1 MRSSIKV
8 KSSLFLAILLIGTV
22 FGLSI
27 LILKGIHENQ
37 KKQTEDMLA
46 QQSKLANVYVK
57 QVYLS
62 QTSENPIEFFK
73 HYGFEIARQ
82 IGIISS
88 LHVTIYNMSG
98 DIVGDSLPL
107 ETTTNK
113 DIADTLQFGLKG
125 KTVYQEANE
134 TLNYFAPIYNASKQ
148 IGVVQFDYSLTKNNE
163 FYDDIIKLFIKIGII
178 IILLSFIIG
187 YFFFNSLVS
196 NILKLRK
203 VTEEIK
209 SGQYPNRSILNRN
222 DELGYLSQAIYF
234 MSNEIQRNI
243 KGIQQEKDNL
253 QLAVDKLKILE
264 QQQKHF
270 IGSITHEFKTPLTVI
285 RAYID
290 LLEMYADD
298 PKLIEEAKE
307 NIGKESHRLYEMVE
321 KILKLAELEKYD
333 FELNK
338 ECINVK
344 ELLEDYCQRMKGK
357 ITKFGLTIQTNF
369 HPANIYIDKE
379 SFTLIFMNLL
389 DNAIKYNKTNGKIIV
404 SNEIVNNR
412 VLVSIR
418 DTGIGIPTNV
428 INKIFEPFYTVNK
441 DRSRLSG
448 GSGLGLALTKDL
460 IEKQN
465 GTITVESLEGSG
477 SNFIIAFPKID

>member
-1 MRSSIKV
+1 MRSSIKF

-22 FGLSI
+22 FGLSL
-27 LILKGIHENQ
+27 LILQGIHDNQ

-62 QTSENPIEFFK
+62 QTSENPNDFFK
-73 HYGFEIARQ
+73 RYGFEIARQ

-98 DIVGDSLPL
+98 TIVGDSLPL
-107 ETTTNK
+107 ETAINK
-113 DIADTLQFGLKG
+113 DIEDTLQFGLKG

-134 TLNYFAPIYNASKQ
+134 TLNYFAPIYNTNNQ
-148 IGVVQFDYSLTKNNE
+148 IGVVQFDYSLIKNNE
-163 FYDDIIKLFIKIGII
+163 FYDEIIKLFIKIGLII
-178 IILLSFIIG
+178 IVLSFIIG
-187 YFFFNSLVS
+187 YFFFNSLVN

-321 KILKLAELEKYD
+321 KILKLAELERYD

-338 ECINVK
+338 ESIDVK

-357 ITKFGLTIQTNF
+357 ITKFGLSIKTNF
-369 HPANIYIDKE
+369 LPANIYIDKE

-389 DNAIKYNKTNGKIIV
+389 DNAIKYNKTNGTIIV
-404 SNEIVNNR
+404 SNEMINNR
-412 VLVSIR
+412 VFISIR
-418 DTGIGIPTNV
+418 DTGIGIPTTV
-428 INKIFEPFYTVNK
+428 MDKIFEPFYTVNK

-465 GTITVESLEGSG
+465 GTITVESNEGVG
-477 SNFIIAFPKID
+477 SNFIISFPKIN

>member
-1 MRSSIKV
+1 MRSSIKF

-22 FGLSI
+22 FGLSL

-37 KKQTEDMLA
+37 IKQTEDMLA

-62 QTSENPIEFFK
+62 QTSENPNEFFK

-88 LHVTIYNMSG
+88 LHVTIYSMTGN
-98 DIVGDSLPL
+98 IVGDSLPL
-107 ETTTNK
+107 ETRTDK
-113 DIADTLQFGLKG
+113 DIEDTLQFGLKG

-134 TLNYFAPIYNASKQ
+134 TLNYFSPIYSANKQ
-148 IGVVQFDYSLTKNNE
+148 IGVVQFDYSLIKNNE

-178 IILLSFIIG
+178 IIVLSFIIG
-187 YFFFNSLVS
+187 YFFFNSLVN

-234 MSNEIQRNI
+234 MSNEIQKNI

-338 ECINVK
+338 ESIDVK
-344 ELLEDYCQRMKGK
+344 ELLEDYCLRMKGK

-369 HPANIYIDKE
+369 IPANIFIDKE

-412 VLVSIR
+412 VLISIR

-428 INKIFEPFYTVNK
+428 IDKIFEPFYTVNK

-465 GTITVESLEGSG
+465 GTITVESKEGSG

>member
-1 MRSSIKV
+1 MKLSIKI

-22 FGLSI
+22 MVLSL
-27 LILKGIHENQ
+27 LILQGISHNQ

-62 QTSENPIEFFK
+62 QTAENPDEFFK
-73 HYGFEIARQ
+73 RYGFEIARQ

-88 LHVTIYNMSG
+88 LHVTIYNMTG
-98 DIVGDSLPL
+98 KIVGDSLPL
-107 ETTTNK
+107 ETTAMKEVN
-113 DIADTLQFGLKG
+113 DTLQYALKG
-125 KTVYQEANE
+125 KTAYQEVGE
-134 TLNYFAPIYNASKQ
+134 SLNYFAPIYSANNQ
-148 IGVVQFDYSLTKNNE
+148 IGVVQFDYSLVKNNQ
-163 FYDDIIKLFIKIGII
+163 FFDNIIKLFIKIGLII
-178 IILLSFIIG
+178 IVLSFIIG

-196 NILKLRK
+196 SILKLRK

-209 SGQYPNRSILNRN
+209 SGDYPKKSILNRK

-234 MSNEIQRNI
+234 MSNEIQKNI
-243 KGIQQEKDNL
+243 KGMQQEKDNL
-253 QLAVDKLKILE
+253 QLAIDKLKILE

-290 LLEMYADD
+290 LLEMYSDD

-307 NIGKESHRLYEMVE
+307 NIGKESRRLYEMVE

-338 ECINVK
+338 EKIDVK
-344 ELLEDYCQRMKGK
+344 ELLEDYCLRMKGK
-357 ITKFGLTIQTNF
+357 MTKFGLTIQTSF
-369 HPANIYIDKE
+369 IHANIYIDKE

-389 DNAIKYNKTNGKIIV
+389 DNAIKYNKTNGEIIV
-404 SNEIVNNR
+404 SNQIVNNR
-412 VLVSIR
+412 VYISVK
-418 DTGIGIPTNV
+418 DTGIGIPANV
-428 INKIFEPFYTVNK
+428 IDKIFEPFYTVNK
-441 DRSRLSG
+441 DRSRMSG
-448 GSGLGLALTKDL
+448 GSGLGLSLTKDL

-465 GTITVESLEGSG
+465 GTITVDSIEGMG
-477 SNFIIAFPKID
+477 SNFIITFPKID

>member
-22 FGLSI
+22 FGLSL
-27 LILKGIHENQ
+27 LILQGIHENQ

-62 QTSENPIEFFK
+62 QTSENPNDFFK
-73 HYGFEIARQ
+73 RYGFEIARQ

-98 DIVGDSLPL
+98 NIVGDSLPL

-113 DIADTLQFGLKG
+113 DIEDTLQYGLKG

-134 TLNYFAPIYNASKQ
+134 ILNYFAPIYNTNKQ

-163 FYDDIIKLFIKIGII
+163 FYNEIIKLFIKIGMII
-178 IILLSFIIG
+178 IFLSFIIG
-187 YFFFNSLVS
+187 YFFFNSLVN

-234 MSNEIQRNI
+234 MSNEIQKNI
-243 KGIQQEKDNL
+243 KGMQQEKDNL
-253 QLAVDKLKILE
+253 QLAVDKLEILE

-290 LLEMYADD
+290 LLDMYADD

-338 ECINVK
+338 ESIDVK

-357 ITKFGLTIQTNF
+357 IKKFGLTIQTSF
-369 HPANIYIDKE
+369 LPAIINIDKE

-389 DNAIKYNKTNGKIIV
+389 DNAIKYNKTNGNIIV
-404 SNEIVNNR
+404 SNEIKNNR
-412 VLVSIR
+412 VLISIR
-418 DTGIGIPTNV
+418 DTGIGIPTSV
-428 INKIFEPFYTVNK
+428 IDKIFEPFYTVNK

-465 GTITVESLEGSG
+465 GTITVESHEGVG
-477 SNFIIAFPKID
+477 SNFVISFPKID

>member
-1 MRSSIKV
+1 MRSSIKF

-22 FGLSI
+22 FGLSL
-27 LILKGIHENQ
+27 LILQGIHDNQ

-62 QTSENPIEFFK
+62 QTSENPNDFFK
-73 HYGFEIARQ
+73 RYGFEIARQ

-98 DIVGDSLPL
+98 TIVGDSLPL
-107 ETTTNK
+107 ETTINK
-113 DIADTLQFGLKG
+113 DIEDTLQFGLKG

-134 TLNYFAPIYNASKQ
+134 TLNYFAPIYNTNNQ
-148 IGVVQFDYSLTKNNE
+148 IGVVQFDYSLIKNNE
-163 FYDDIIKLFIKIGII
+163 FYDEIIKLFIKIGLII
-178 IILLSFIIG
+178 IVLSFIIG
-187 YFFFNSLVS
+187 YFFFNSLVN

-321 KILKLAELEKYD
+321 KILKLAELERYD

-338 ECINVK
+338 ESIDVK

-357 ITKFGLTIQTNF
+357 ITKFGLSIKTNF
-369 HPANIYIDKE
+369 LPANIYIDKE

-389 DNAIKYNKTNGKIIV
+389 DNAIKYNKTNGTIIV
-404 SNEIVNNR
+404 SNEMINNR
-412 VLVSIR
+412 VFISIR
-418 DTGIGIPTNV
+418 DTGIGIPTTV
-428 INKIFEPFYTVNK
+428 MDKIFEPFYTVNK

-465 GTITVESLEGSG
+465 GTITVESNEGVG
-477 SNFIIAFPKID
+477 SNFIISFPKIN